1 MMGQA
6 QSKNN
11 RSGKPRILIVD
22 DDPDITY
29 SFKIGLEQHGFDVET
44 FNNPIL
50 AISDYVSGSYDL
62 LLLDIRMP
70 LMDGFELYKE
80 IRKKD
85 EKVKVCFITA
95 YEISEDGFKRS
106 FPEMVLKHF
115 IKKPI
120 SIPDLANEIDS
131 KLNEDFE
138 IIG

>member
-1 MMGQA
+1 MQGQA
-6 QSKNN
+6 
-11 RSGKPRILIVD
+11 RSEANKVGKPRVLIVD

-29 SFKIGLEQHGFDVET
+29 SFKLGLEQHGFDIVV
-44 FNNPIL
+44 FNNPL
-50 AISDYVSGSYDL
+50 LVISNYTPGSYDL
-62 LLLDIRMP
+62 LLLDVRMP

-80 IRKKD
+80 IRKLD

-95 YEISEDGFKRS
+95 YEISGEDFKRS

-120 SIPDLANEIDS
+120 SIPDLANELDR
-131 KLNEDFE
+131 KLNEDFD